1 MGIQI
6 FNSKDLGKVIRQ
18 IRKKQKLTQEDLS
31 GLTGTG
37 RRFIVELEQGKE
49 TAQIGKVLHVIS
61 ALGVSIEISTKW
73 G

>member
-1 MGIQI
+1 MGTQI